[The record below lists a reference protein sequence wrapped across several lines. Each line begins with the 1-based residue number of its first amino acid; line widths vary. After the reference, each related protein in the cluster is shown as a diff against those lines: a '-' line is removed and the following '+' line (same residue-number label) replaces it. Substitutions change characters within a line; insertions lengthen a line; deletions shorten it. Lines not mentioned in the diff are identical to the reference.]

1 MSIQYTFNLYNTLL
15 IIDPA
20 LTQGGTVNNRLNF
33 TQSKIKALP
42 TPTKGRVD
50 YYDNEIKKLACRV
63 SSTGNKSFVV
73 IKYVAGNA
81 QRVTLGNVA
90 DMTVIEARKK
100 AQAILAAINSGL
112 DPSIEKRK
120 SIAEQTSLVDVLERY
135 LSGRELKPYTVRD
148 YRYKLKLGFS
158 DWLKMPVSAITEDMV
173 LRRHKKISQTGKTTA
188 NTTMRV
194 LRLTLNY
201 AHALGMIESNP
212 TSILSKAR
220 LWHKNNRK
228 NRVIPSNQLQ
238 AWHEAVEAL
247 SNQRAKVYLL
257 MALYMGFRSSE
268 LLTLE
273 WSHVDMKSKT
283 ITLYDTKNG
292 TDHSLP
298 IPKLLAPHIKT
309 LKDRTGKHRW
319 VFAGDKPD
327 RPMAIPA
334 KPMKAVTNAS
344 GVEFSPHDCR
354 RTFATIAEAVNLP
367 LTMIKRLM
375 NHVTT
380 NDVTGGYIVTE
391 EETLR
396 EAINKIADYIQARAT
411 HKDNVIQLTERI

>member
-1 MSIQYTFNLYNTLL
+1 MT
-15 IIDPA
+15 
-20 LTQGGTVNNRLNF
+20 GGAKAWSEVIVMDKKFQF
-33 TQSKIKALP
+33 TQARIKELRIP
-42 TPTKGRVD
+42 EKGRVD
-50 YYDNEIKKLACRV
+50 YYDLKVPKLTCRV

-73 IKYVAGNA
+73 LKWNGSSM
-81 QRVTLGNVA
+81 QRVTVGKFPDV
-90 DMTVIEARKK
+90 TVIEAQRK
-100 AQAILAAINSGL
+100 AQAILTAINSGI
-112 DPSIEKRK
+112 DPTAEKRK
-120 SIAEQTSLVDVLERY
+120 KEQAGTKLVDVLEGY
-135 LSGRELKPYTVRD
+135 LSDRDLKPYTIKD

-158 DWLKMPVSAITEDMV
+158 DWLKLPVASITEDMV
-173 LRRHKKISQTGKTTA
+173 LKRHKKISKTGKTTA

-201 AHALGMIESNP
+201 AVAVGMIESNA

-228 NRVIPSNQLQ
+228 DRVIPSNQLQ
-238 AWHEAVEAL
+238 TWHEAVEAL
-247 SNQRAKVYLL
+247 SNQRAKVYLF
-257 MALYMGFRSSE
+257 MALYMGFRSNE

-273 WSHVDMKSKT
+273 WSQVDMRTKIIK
-283 ITLYDTKNG
+283 LYDTKNG
-292 TDHSLP
+292 TNHSLP
-298 IPKLLAPHIKT
+298 IPKPLLPHIKS
-309 LKDRTGKHRW
+309 LKDQTGKYKW

-334 KPMKAVTNAS
+334 KPIKLITKAS
-344 GVEFSPHDCR
+344 GVDFSPHDCR

-367 LTMIKRLM
+367 MSMIKRLM

-396 EAINKIADYIQARAT
+396 IAINKVADYIQVRVINQN
-411 HKDNVIQLTERI
+411 NVIKLHAQN